1 MIGKIKE
8 PRRISEVLF
17 GKPSQLVLELRAE
30 ELAVET
36 SDVSEA
42 NRLRALSGTS
52 TGVGT
57 VTESE
62 FVHLSHHR
70 FRASRCFDLTLRQ
83 ERELANLRGNEEHS
97 RTVLTSRSTCAAT
110 DTGRS
115 VHRLV
120 SYRFRNR
127 NGIRIG
133 YTTCVNGNESTGL
146 HDLVV
151 RSAIDHEVFDYG
163 ECTATPRFY
172 GDGVAIFE
180 LTHVE
185 LAGCDSAVGSVRVTV
200 DVHRAHTTDT
210 LTAVVIVG
218 DRVFM
223 LLYELLVQ
231 DINHLQERSTLE
243 YMFEVVGLE
252 MTLRL
257 RSGLTPYPNFYIYI
271 TIHD

>member
-1 MIGKIKE
+1 MVKIKE
-8 PRRISEVLF
+8 PRKFSEVLF
-17 GKPSQLVLELRAE
+17 GMPSELVLELRAE

-120 SYRFRNR
+120 SYRL
-127 NGIRIG
+127 
-133 YTTCVNGNESTGL
+133 C
-146 HDLVV
+146 
-151 RSAIDHEVFDYG
+151 
-163 ECTATPRFY
+163 
-172 GDGVAIFE
+172 
-180 LTHVE
+180 
-185 LAGCDSAVGSVRVTV
+185 
-200 DVHRAHTTDT
+200 
-210 LTAVVIVG
+210 
-218 DRVFM
+218 
-223 LLYELLVQ
+223 
-231 DINHLQERSTLE
+231 
-243 YMFEVVGLE
+243 
-252 MTLRL
+252 
-257 RSGLTPYPNFYIYI
+257 
-271 TIHD
+271 